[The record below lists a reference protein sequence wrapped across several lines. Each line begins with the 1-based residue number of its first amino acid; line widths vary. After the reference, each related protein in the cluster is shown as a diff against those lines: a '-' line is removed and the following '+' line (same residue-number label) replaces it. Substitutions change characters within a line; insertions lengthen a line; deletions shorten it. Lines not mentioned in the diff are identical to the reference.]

1 MLVALI
7 PTPSGVTASLPAL
20 PSVPQ
25 GTEGRECLW
34 APRLFWR
41 ATVRRRTDGRGVPLA
56 AKGQHQP
63 IMSFFTPTTE
73 IFAGKWDFA
82 KMERRRSM

>member
-1 MLVALI
+1 M
-7 PTPSGVTASLPAL
+7 SLGSMAVL
-20 PSVPQ
+20 ESHN
-25 GTEGRECLW
+25 EEEDRW
-34 APRLFWR
+34 
-41 ATVRRRTDGRGVPLA
+41 RGVPLA